1 MSSLSQISYIHVDQ
15 DAFEKPEDE
24 KYVLFLSGLRS
35 DDPAWQIIENFTAQ
49 TIESLGQRTKNCI
62 NVLGY
67 RDFLVNYLFA
77 RDMKLL
83 NLRNF
88 GKKSIFEINEKNIKD
103 NIKNLVKETYSAS
116 KTDSIDN
123 FLAERDRQ
131 KSILDIS
138 LEDRYGKMKAF
149 LIRKECDRLIA
160 SCSIRVQN
168 AVGAFNKGDDFVRRV
183 LSPVKFDVKSI
194 KNLGK
199 KSELELVDVID
210 RLSSFA
216 QNLGK
221 REFSDVESAILVKKG
236 KFGRLLDSFSLDFY
250 TENGHLP
257 MFHIVENTL
266 RNLVNTRD
274 YGILNYKLPFFEGEE
289 SIDLDHISEKYGL
302 TRERVRQIIS
312 KSKNTLIN
320 EKDSFRVVG
329 KAFTSILLYKEEW
342 EYIKEIW
349 KDTDCITLK
358 EATTELEKEHSRL
371 SDDFIML
378 LVSMIFEDTHTIV
391 GLQPMNSKNRGW
403 KNTYIVNKVLA
414 SSFDFDKVPDSL
426 EQLSENNYDDV
437 KFSAEDMLLD
447 DPYGLWNDMDF
458 SLKDSICYVLSK
470 IIINELDLV
479 PDIDDKFTIPGK
491 KIHDIGDVV
500 YDILKENGRPVS
512 EQEIF
517 NKVNSMYPYKWKD
530 VASMHNALSKDVR
543 ISRIFQSKEYGLSE
557 WGNVEYGSIRNVI
570 VNYLSQF
577 DEPQSLEDI
586 VAYVLKHRDT
596 NERSIKSSME
606 TGDQFCEVTKGF
618 YGLTGK
624 SYNNWKKKMW
634 LDVCE
639 EYINFVK
646 VRHKRPGYVIG
657 ETDLYYWFENTKK
670 EFEEGLLAPWQTS
683 KYIELCNLL

>member
-1 MSSLSQISYIHVDQ
+1 MSSLSQISYISVDQ

-24 KYVLFLSGLRS
+24 KYVLFLSRLRS
-35 DDPAWQIIENFTAQ
+35 EDTAWQIIENFTAQ
-49 TIESLGQRTKNCI
+49 TIERLGQRTRNCI
-62 NVLGY
+62 KALGY

-77 RDMKLL
+77 RDMKML

-88 GKKSIFEINEKNIKD
+88 GKKSIFEINEKSVKENIKSL
-103 NIKNLVKETYSAS
+103 IKETYSAN
-116 KTDSIDN
+116 KTDTIDT

-131 KSILDIS
+131 KAIIDIS
-138 LEDRYGKMKAF
+138 LEDRYGKMKAI

-168 AVGAFNKGDDFVRRV
+168 AIGAFNKGDDFAQRV
-183 LSPVKFDVKSI
+183 LSPVKFDVKNI

-199 KSELELVDVID
+199 KSELELADVID

-216 QNLGK
+216 ENLGS
-221 REFSDVESAILVKKG
+221 REFSDTESAILEKKG
-236 KFGRLLDSFSLDFY
+236 KFGKLLDSFSLDFY
-250 TENGHLP
+250 KENDHLP
-257 MFHIVENTL
+257 MFRIVENAL

-274 YGILNYKLPFFEGEE
+274 YGILNYNQPFFANEG
-289 SIDLDHISEKYGL
+289 SIDLDDISEKYNL

-312 KSKNTLIN
+312 KSKNVLARQNDT
-320 EKDSFRVVG
+320 FRVVG
-329 KAFTSILLYKEEW
+329 KTFPSILLYKEEW
-342 EYIKEIW
+342 KYFIDIEKG
-349 KDTDCITLK
+349 TDCITLTDMA
-358 EATTELEKEHSRL
+358 EELEKEQSQL
-371 SDDFIML
+371 SGEFIML
-378 LVSMIFEDTHTIV
+378 LISLIMKDTHTVI
-391 GLQPMNSKNRGW
+391 GLQPLNLKNRGW
-403 KNTYIVNKVLA
+403 KHTYVINKVLA

-426 EQLSENNYDDV
+426 EQFSEENYDDV
-437 KFSAEDMLLD
+437 KLSVEDMLLD
-447 DPYGLWNDMDF
+447 DPYGLWEDMNF

-470 IIINELDLV
+470 IITNELGLV
-479 PDIDDKFTIPGK
+479 PDFDDRFTIPGK
-491 KIHDIGDVV
+491 KTHDIGDVV
-500 YDILKENGRPVS
+500 YDILKESGKPVN

-517 NKVNSMYPYKWKD
+517 SKVNNMYPYRWKD
-530 VASMHNALSKDVR
+530 VVSMHNALSRDVR

-557 WGNVEYGSIRNVI
+557 WDNVEYGSIRNVI

-577 DEPQSLEDI
+577 DEPRSLEDI

-624 SYNNWKKKMW
+624 SYANWEKKMW
-634 LDVCE
+634 LDACE
-639 EYINFVK
+639 KYMNFVK
-646 VRHKRPGYVIG
+646 KRHKRPSYIIG

-670 EFEEGLLAPWQTS
+670 EFEEGSLAPWQIS